1 MNGFYCTVVDAC
13 YYSWCC
19 PALGFAFSL
28 LVLLV
33 VFVLKLALHK
43 LGVEGLDDV
52 RADTL
57 DIGESPGHCIDSR
70 CLFRGLDANVGLW
83 L

>member
-1 MNGFYCTVVDAC
+1 MFLVLHLV
-13 YYSWCC
+13 SV
-19 PALGFAFSL
+19 L

-33 VFVLKLALHK
+33 LVLKLALHK

-52 RADTL
+52 RADAL
-57 DIGESPGHCIDSR
+57 DIAESLGHCLDSC
-70 CLFRGLDANVGLW
+70 CLFCGLDANVSLW